1 MKNSTKKKLLGKRF
15 YSAYRKIRFLRY
27 KKRLLRQ
34 KAKSKQTESE
44 RTTRTSGKSVKSSLS
59 FRFYRI
65 LRLSRYALKKWK
77 IRRKENKAKL
87 IEIRQAKKTEHSEV
101 RQRIREKVIQDRLLD
116 LERDKA
122 EKNLRNEEKRLRK
135 IDRKEN
141 RKASRE
147 AILYELTH
155 FNRQSLRGWF
165 KGILEFAENK
175 DKRHSF
181 FVISVNSLVLF
192 LLSYLVIYITSQL
205 ITLWVASS
213 FGYKTVF
220 YYYKIYYDIE
230 SYDWSAD
237 SVKILFS
244 IMPLTGVL
252 MGTIFLILF
261 SIFRNE
267 PGNLKLFMLWGF
279 VHGMVMFFGSLLMGT
294 LMNKDFGW
302 VIAYLYYRDTGKMI
316 FSIISIFALVIIGGL
331 IAKSFLISGNAY
343 YNFLNKKSSKFLLS
357 GQVIFPTVTGSI
369 ILALIKIPDRFYYGT
384 TDEMYYEFFK
394 LLTLSILII
403 PLVIS
408 FKTYDD
414 IYFDEEP
421 RRIKL
426 QWKSVIL
433 TIVIILAFRFG
444 LVSGITFGG

>member
-1 MKNSTKKKLLGKRF
+1 MVRFFYFKKLIPPSFVCITFAKQPNRMKDSTKKKLFGKRF
-15 YSAYRKIRFLRY
+15 YSVYRKIRFLHF
-27 KKRLLRQ
+27 KKRLLKRTRKLKTTESQ
-34 KAKSKQTESE
+34 QTIGASGNTAKST
-44 RTTRTSGKSVKSSLS
+44 LS
-59 FRFYRI
+59 FRLYRI
-65 LRLSRYALKKWK
+65 LRLSRYALKKWNL
-77 IRRKENKAKL
+77 RRKENKAKL
-87 IEIRQAKKTEHSEV
+87 LEIRQAKKTEKSEI
-101 RQRIREKVIQDRLLD
+101 RQRIREKELQDRMLD

-135 IDRKEN
+135 IEQKEN
-141 RKASRE
+141 RRVKRQ
-147 AILYELTH
+147 AIIYELTH
-155 FNRQSLRGWF
+155 FNRQSLRRWF

-181 FVISVNSLVLF
+181 FVISVNSLALF

-205 ITLWVASS
+205 ITLWVAGS

-252 MGTIFLILF
+252 MGTFFLILF

-357 GQVIFPTVTGSI
+357 GQVIFPVVTGSI
-369 ILALIKIPDRFYYGT
+369 ILALIKIPDQFYFGT

-394 LLTLSILII
+394 LLTFSILII

-408 FKTYDD
+408 FKTYDE

-421 RRIKL
+421 
-426 QWKSVIL
+426 
-433 TIVIILAFRFG
+433 AG
-444 LVSGITFGG
+444 